1 MSDRRAISVGRAGEY
16 FVCHLLERAGVEA
29 TRSDGRFDVIAVRPD
44 GTMAS
49 VEVKTCATII
59 ETGRVRFNVG
69 ASKADWWG
77 LYAMPLGLVV
87 FMRGDDDRLNCKHM
101 SLRTTDFTAAA
112 QTETLQ
118 ELTTD
123 QRG

>member
-1 MSDRRAISVGRAGEY
+1 
-16 FVCHLLERAGVEA
+16 
-29 TRSDGRFDVIAVRPD
+29 
-44 GTMAS
+44 MAS

-101 SLRTTDFTAAA
+101 SLRTTDFTTDA
-112 QTETLQ
+112 QTKSLQ

-123 QRG
+123 QRD